1 MLKKIMLRNRNTKI
15 IATLG
20 PSSSSPL
27 KIHSLFQ
34 AGADIF
40 RLNFSHGTH
49 EDHRRRVFHIRQYEK
64 RLGRPI
70 GILGDLQGPKLR
82 IGSFKDTYVSLKN
95 GQKFILDLKNKLG
108 SSKRILLPHPE
119 IFKSVKKNT
128 RILIDDGKIILNINK
143 IFSDSIETEVIN
155 GGRIS
160 NNKGVNIPDT
170 FIKLSSLTS
179 KDKKDLELCLNLSL
193 DYVALSF
200 VQKAKDLINLKKYI
214 GDNTAIM
221 AKFEKPLAIKRMDEI
236 LTHCDAAMVARG
248 DLGVEMPPEEVPIL
262 QKRLVD
268 QSREHGKPVVV
279 ATQMLDSMVN
289 APSPTRAEASDVAT
303 AVFDAADSLM
313 LSAETASGKFP
324 VESVQIMDRIIR
336 GVESDLSYRRILE
349 SKQIKLQQTT
359 SDAISSAASQ
369 VVKTVEAKAIF
380 TYTRSGETAKRAARE
395 RPTVPIIGLSPERLT
410 ARQLALIWGVHSI
423 HALEPKSFSGMIE
436 NACDLAKSER
446 IVKRGD
452 YVVVTAGAPIGVSG
466 STNNLRIAKIS

>member
-1 MLKKIMLRNRNTKI
+1 MLRNRNTKI

-20 PSSSSPL
+20 PSSSSPV

-70 GILGDLQGPKLR
+70 AILGDLQGPKFR
-82 IGSFKDTYVSLKN
+82 IGNFKNGSVLLKN
-95 GQKFILDLKNKLG
+95 NQKFSLDLNEKLG
-108 SSKRILLPHPE
+108 DDSRIFLPHPE
-119 IFKSVKKNT
+119 IFKSVKKNN
-128 RILIDDGKIILNINK
+128 RILIDDGKIILNIQSVNSEQ
-143 IFSDSIETEVIN
+143 IVTEVIN

-160 NNKGVNIPDT
+160 NKKGVNIPEV
-170 FIKLSSLTS
+170 FVKVSSLTK
-179 KDKKDLELCLNLSL
+179 KDIKDLELCLNLSL

-200 VQKAKDLINLKKYI
+200 VQKANDLVKLKKI
-214 GDNTAIM
+214 TGDQTAIM
-221 AKFEKPLAIKRMDEI
+221 AKFEKPLAIKRMEEI
-236 LTHCDAAMVARG
+236 LKHCDAAMVARG
-248 DLGVEMPPEEVPIL
+248 DLGVEMPPEEVPII

-268 QSREHGKPVVV
+268 ACRNHGKPIVV

-289 APSPTRAEASDVAT
+289 SPSPTRAEASDVAT
-303 AVFDAADSLM
+303 AVFDSVDCVM
-313 LSAETASGKFP
+313 LSAETALGKFP
-324 VESVQIMDRIIR
+324 IDSVKIMDRIIR
-336 GVESDLSYRRILE
+336 GVENDFSYRQLLE
-349 SKQIKLQQTT
+349 SKKIKLEETT

-369 VVKTVEAKAIF
+369 VVKTVLAKAIF
-380 TYTRSGETAKRAARE
+380 TYTRSGGTAKRAARE

-410 ARQLALIWGVHSI
+410 ARQLALIWGVHNI

-436 NACDLAKSER
+436 NACDVAKKEK

-452 YVVVTAGAPIGVSG
+452 YVVITAGAPIGVSG

>member
-1 MLKKIMLRNRNTKI
+1 MLRKRNTKI

-49 EDHRRRVFHIRQYEK
+49 NDHRKRVFHIRQYEK

-70 GILGDLQGPKLR
+70 AILGDLQGPKIR
-82 IGSFKDTYVSLKN
+82 IGTFKKKSITLVN
-95 GQKFILDLKNKLG
+95 NQKFELDLDPEPGNE
-108 SSKRILLPHPE
+108 KRVFLPHPE

-128 RILIDDGKIILNINK
+128 KVLIDDGKILLNIIGVNSEK
-143 IFSDSIETEVIN
+143 ITTEVLN
-155 GGRIS
+155 GGKIS
-160 NNKGVNIPDT
+160 NMKGVNIPDT
-170 FIKLSSLTS
+170 LIKMSSLTK
-179 KDKKDLELCLNLSL
+179 KDIKDLEFCLDLSL

-200 VQKAKDLINLKKYI
+200 VQKAKDLIDLKKHI
-214 GDNTAIM
+214 GSQTGIM

-236 LTHCDAAMVARG
+236 LFHCDAAMVARG
-248 DLGVEMPPEEVPIL
+248 DLGVEMPPEEVPII
-262 QKRLVD
+262 QKRIV
-268 QSREHGKPVVV
+268 QSCRDFGKPVVV
-279 ATQMLDSMVN
+279 ATQMLDSMIN
-289 APSPTRAEASDVAT
+289 SPSPTRAEASDVAT

-324 VESVQIMDRIIR
+324 VQSVQIMDRIIR
-336 GVESDLSYRRILE
+336 GVENDDSYRQILE
-349 SKQIKLQQTT
+349 SKKIKLEETT

-369 VVKTVEAKAIF
+369 VVKTVLAKAIF
-380 TYTRSGETAKRAARE
+380 TYTRSGATAKRAARE
-395 RPTVPIIGLSPERLT
+395 RPTVPIIGLSPDRIT
-410 ARQLALIWGVHSI
+410 ARQLALIWGVHTI

-436 NACDLAKSER
+436 NACDLAKKEG

-466 STNNLRIAKIS
+466 STNNLRIAKIN

>member
-1 MLKKIMLRNRNTKI
+1 MLRKRNTKI

-49 EDHRRRVFHIRQYEK
+49 SDHRKRVFHIRQYEK

-70 GILGDLQGPKLR
+70 AILGDLQGPKIR
-82 IGSFKDTYVSLKN
+82 IGTFKKKSITLVN
-95 GQKFILDLKNKLG
+95 NQKFELDLNPEPG
-108 SSKRILLPHPE
+108 NEKRVFLPHPE

-128 RILIDDGKIILNINK
+128 KVLIDDGKILLNIIGVNSEK
-143 IFSDSIETEVIN
+143 ITTEVLN
-155 GGRIS
+155 GGKIS
-160 NNKGVNIPDT
+160 NMKGVNIPDT
-170 FIKLSSLTS
+170 LIKMSSLTK
-179 KDKKDLELCLNLSL
+179 KDIKDLEFCLDLSL

-200 VQKAKDLINLKKYI
+200 VQKAKDLIDLKKHI
-214 GDNTAIM
+214 GSQTGIM

-236 LTHCDAAMVARG
+236 LFHCDAAMVARG
-248 DLGVEMPPEEVPIL
+248 DLGVEMPPEEVPII
-262 QKRLVD
+262 QKRIV
-268 QSREHGKPVVV
+268 QSCRDFGKPVLV
-279 ATQMLDSMVN
+279 ATQMLDSMIN
-289 APSPTRAEASDVAT
+289 SPSPTRAEASDVAT

-324 VESVQIMDRIIR
+324 VQSVQIMDRIIR
-336 GVESDLSYRRILE
+336 GVENDDSYRQILE
-349 SKQIKLQQTT
+349 SKKITLEETT

-369 VVKTVEAKAIF
+369 VVKTVLAKAIF
-380 TYTRSGETAKRAARE
+380 TYTRSGATAKRAARE
-395 RPTVPIIGLSPERLT
+395 RPTVPIIGLSPDRIT
-410 ARQLALIWGVHSI
+410 ARQLALIWGVHTI

-436 NACDLAKSER
+436 NACDLAKKEG

-466 STNNLRIAKIS
+466 STNNLRIAKIN

>member
-1 MLKKIMLRNRNTKI
+1 MLRKRNTKI

-49 EDHRRRVFHIRQYEK
+49 NDHRKRVFHIRQYEK

-70 GILGDLQGPKLR
+70 AILGDLQGPKIR
-82 IGSFKDTYVSLKN
+82 IGTFKKKSITLVN
-95 GQKFILDLKNKLG
+95 NQKFELDLDPEPGNE
-108 SSKRILLPHPE
+108 KRVFLPHPE

-128 RILIDDGKIILNINK
+128 KVLIDDGKILLNIIGVNSEK
-143 IFSDSIETEVIN
+143 ITTEVLN
-155 GGRIS
+155 GGKIS
-160 NNKGVNIPDT
+160 NMKGVNIPDT
-170 FIKLSSLTS
+170 LIKMSSLTK
-179 KDKKDLELCLNLSL
+179 KDIKDLEFCLDLSL

-200 VQKAKDLINLKKYI
+200 VQKAKDLIDLKKHI
-214 GDNTAIM
+214 GSQTGIM

-236 LTHCDAAMVARG
+236 LFHCDAAMVARG
-248 DLGVEMPPEEVPIL
+248 DLGVEMPPEEVPII
-262 QKRLVD
+262 QKRIV
-268 QSREHGKPVVV
+268 QSCRDFGKPVVV
-279 ATQMLDSMVN
+279 ATQMLDSMIN
-289 APSPTRAEASDVAT
+289 SPSPTRAEASDVAT

-324 VESVQIMDRIIR
+324 VQSVQIMDRIIR
-336 GVESDLSYRRILE
+336 GVENDDSYRQILE
-349 SKQIKLQQTT
+349 SKKIKLEETT

-369 VVKTVEAKAIF
+369 VVKTVLAKAIF
-380 TYTRSGETAKRAARE
+380 TYTRSGATAKRAARE
-395 RPTVPIIGLSPERLT
+395 RPTVPIIGLSPDRIT
-410 ARQLALIWGVHSI
+410 ARQLALIWGVHTI

-436 NACDLAKSER
+436 NACDLAKKEG
-446 IVKRGD
+446 IVKKGD

-466 STNNLRIAKIS
+466 STNNLRIAKIN

>member
-1 MLKKIMLRNRNTKI
+1 MLRKRNTKI

-40 RLNFSHGTH
+40 RLNFSHGTLS
-49 EDHRRRVFHIRQYEK
+49 DHRKKVFHIRQYEK

-70 GILGDLQGPKLR
+70 AILGDLQGPKIR
-82 IGSFKDTYVSLKN
+82 IGTFKKKSITLVN
-95 GQKFILDLKNKLG
+95 NQKFELDLDPEPGNE
-108 SSKRILLPHPE
+108 KRVFLPHPE

-128 RILIDDGKIILNINK
+128 KVLIDDGKILLNIIGVNSEK
-143 IFSDSIETEVIN
+143 ITTEVLN
-155 GGRIS
+155 GEKIS
-160 NNKGVNIPDT
+160 NMKGVNIPDT
-170 FIKLSSLTS
+170 LIKMSSLTK
-179 KDKKDLELCLNLSL
+179 KDIKDLEFCLDLSL

-200 VQKAKDLINLKKYI
+200 VQKAKDLIDLKKHI
-214 GDNTAIM
+214 GSQTGIM

-236 LTHCDAAMVARG
+236 LFHCDAAMVARG
-248 DLGVEMPPEEVPIL
+248 DLGVEMPPEEVPII
-262 QKRLVD
+262 QKRIV
-268 QSREHGKPVVV
+268 QSCRDFGKPVVV
-279 ATQMLDSMVN
+279 ATQMLDSMIN
-289 APSPTRAEASDVAT
+289 SPSPTRAEASDVAT

-324 VESVQIMDRIIR
+324 VQSVQIMDRIIR
-336 GVESDLSYRRILE
+336 GVENDDSYRQILE
-349 SKQIKLQQTT
+349 SKKITLEETT

-369 VVKTVEAKAIF
+369 VVKTVLAKAIF
-380 TYTRSGETAKRAARE
+380 TYTRSGATAKRAARE
-395 RPTVPIIGLSPERLT
+395 RPTVPIIGLSPDRIT
-410 ARQLALIWGVHSI
+410 ARQLALIWGVHTI

-436 NACDLAKSER
+436 NACDLAKKEG

-466 STNNLRIAKIS
+466 STNNLRIAKIN

>member
-1 MLKKIMLRNRNTKI
+1 MLRKRNTKI

-49 EDHRRRVFHIRQYEK
+49 SDHRKRVFHIRQYEK

-70 GILGDLQGPKLR
+70 AILGDLQGPKIR
-82 IGSFKDTYVSLKN
+82 IGTFKKKSITLVN
-95 GQKFILDLKNKLG
+95 NQKFELDLNPEPG
-108 SSKRILLPHPE
+108 NEKRVFLPHPE

-128 RILIDDGKIILNINK
+128 RVLIDDGKILLNIIGVNSEK
-143 IFSDSIETEVIN
+143 ITTEVLN
-155 GGRIS
+155 GGKIS
-160 NNKGVNIPDT
+160 NMKGVNIPDT
-170 FIKLSSLTS
+170 LIKMSSLTK
-179 KDKKDLELCLNLSL
+179 KDIKDLEFCLDLSL

-200 VQKAKDLINLKKYI
+200 VQKAKDLIDLKKHI
-214 GDNTAIM
+214 GSQTGIM

-236 LTHCDAAMVARG
+236 LFHCDAAMVARG
-248 DLGVEMPPEEVPIL
+248 DLGVEMPPEEVPII
-262 QKRLVD
+262 QKRIV
-268 QSREHGKPVVV
+268 QSCRDFGKPVVV
-279 ATQMLDSMVN
+279 ATQMLDSMIN
-289 APSPTRAEASDVAT
+289 SPSPTRAEASDVAT

-324 VESVQIMDRIIR
+324 VQSVQIMDRIIR
-336 GVESDLSYRRILE
+336 GVENDDSYRQILE
-349 SKQIKLQQTT
+349 SKKITLEETT

-369 VVKTVEAKAIF
+369 VVKTVLAKAIF
-380 TYTRSGETAKRAARE
+380 TYTRSGATAKRAARE
-395 RPTVPIIGLSPERLT
+395 RPTVPIIGLSPDRIT
-410 ARQLALIWGVHSI
+410 ARQLALIWGVHTI

-436 NACDLAKSER
+436 NACDLAKKEG

-466 STNNLRIAKIS
+466 STNNLRIAKIN

>member
-1 MLKKIMLRNRNTKI
+1 MLRKRNTKI

-49 EDHRRRVFHIRQYEK
+49 SDHRKRVFHIRQYEK

-70 GILGDLQGPKLR
+70 AILGDLQGPKIR
-82 IGSFKDTYVSLKN
+82 IGTFKKKSITLVN
-95 GQKFILDLKNKLG
+95 NQKFELDLDPEPGNE
-108 SSKRILLPHPE
+108 KRVFLPHPE

-128 RILIDDGKIILNINK
+128 KVLIDDGKILLNIIGVNSEK
-143 IFSDSIETEVIN
+143 ITTEVLN
-155 GGRIS
+155 GGKIS
-160 NNKGVNIPDT
+160 NMKGVNIPDT
-170 FIKLSSLTS
+170 LIKMSSLTK
-179 KDKKDLELCLNLSL
+179 KDIKDLEFCLDLSL

-200 VQKAKDLINLKKYI
+200 VQKAKDLIDLKKHI
-214 GDNTAIM
+214 GSQTGIM

-236 LTHCDAAMVARG
+236 LFHCDAAMVARG

-262 QKRLVD
+262 QKRIV
-268 QSREHGKPVVV
+268 QSCRDFGKPVVV
-279 ATQMLDSMVN
+279 ATQMLDSMIN
-289 APSPTRAEASDVAT
+289 SPSPTRAEASDVAT

-324 VESVQIMDRIIR
+324 VQSVQIMDRIIR
-336 GVESDLSYRRILE
+336 GVENDDSYRQILE
-349 SKQIKLQQTT
+349 SKKITLEETT

-369 VVKTVEAKAIF
+369 VVKTVLAKAIF
-380 TYTRSGETAKRAARE
+380 TYTRSGATAKRAARE
-395 RPTVPIIGLSPERLT
+395 RPTVPIIGLSPDRIT
-410 ARQLALIWGVHSI
+410 ARQLALIWGVHTI

-436 NACDLAKSER
+436 NACDLAKKEG

-466 STNNLRIAKIS
+466 STNNLRIAKIN

>member
-1 MLKKIMLRNRNTKI
+1 MLRKRNTKI

-49 EDHRRRVFHIRQYEK
+49 SDHRKKVFHIRQYEK

-70 GILGDLQGPKLR
+70 AILGDLQGPKIR
-82 IGSFKDTYVSLKN
+82 IGTFKKKSITLVN
-95 GQKFILDLKNKLG
+95 NQKFELDLDPEPGNE
-108 SSKRILLPHPE
+108 KRVFLPHPE

-128 RILIDDGKIILNINK
+128 KVLIDDGKILLNIIGVNSEK
-143 IFSDSIETEVIN
+143 ITTEVLN
-155 GGRIS
+155 GGKIS
-160 NNKGVNIPDT
+160 NMKGVNIPDT
-170 FIKLSSLTS
+170 LIKMSSLTK
-179 KDKKDLELCLNLSL
+179 KDIKDLEFCLDLSL

-200 VQKAKDLINLKKYI
+200 VQKAKDLIDLKKHI
-214 GDNTAIM
+214 GSQTGIM

-236 LTHCDAAMVARG
+236 LFHCDAAMVARG
-248 DLGVEMPPEEVPIL
+248 DLGVEMPPEEVPII
-262 QKRLVD
+262 QKRIV
-268 QSREHGKPVVV
+268 QSCRDFGKPVVV
-279 ATQMLDSMVN
+279 ATQMLDSMIN
-289 APSPTRAEASDVAT
+289 SPSPTRAEASDVAT

-324 VESVQIMDRIIR
+324 VQSVQIMDRIIR
-336 GVESDLSYRRILE
+336 GVENDDSYRQILE
-349 SKQIKLQQTT
+349 SKKITLEETT

-369 VVKTVEAKAIF
+369 VVKTVLAKAIF
-380 TYTRSGETAKRAARE
+380 TYTRSGATAKRAARE
-395 RPTVPIIGLSPERLT
+395 RPTVPIIGLSPDRIT
-410 ARQLALIWGVHSI
+410 ARQLAVIWGVHTI

-436 NACDLAKSER
+436 NACDLAKKEG

-466 STNNLRIAKIS
+466 STNNLRIAKIN

>member
-1 MLKKIMLRNRNTKI
+1 MLRKRNTKI

-49 EDHRRRVFHIRQYEK
+49 SDHRKKVFHIRQYEK

-70 GILGDLQGPKLR
+70 AILGDLQGPKIR
-82 IGSFKDTYVSLKN
+82 IGTFKKKSITLVN
-95 GQKFILDLKNKLG
+95 NQKFELDLDPEPGNE
-108 SSKRILLPHPE
+108 KRVFLPHPE

-128 RILIDDGKIILNINK
+128 KVLIDDGKILLNIIGVNSEK
-143 IFSDSIETEVIN
+143 ITTEVLN
-155 GGRIS
+155 GGKIS
-160 NNKGVNIPDT
+160 NMKGVNIPDT
-170 FIKLSSLTS
+170 LIKMSSLTK
-179 KDKKDLELCLNLSL
+179 KDIKDLEFCLDLSL

-200 VQKAKDLINLKKYI
+200 VQKAKDLIDLKKHI
-214 GDNTAIM
+214 GSQTGIM

-236 LTHCDAAMVARG
+236 LFHCDAAMVARG
-248 DLGVEMPPEEVPIL
+248 DLGVEMPPEEVPII
-262 QKRLVD
+262 QKRIV
-268 QSREHGKPVVV
+268 QSCRDFGKPVVV
-279 ATQMLDSMVN
+279 ATQMLDSMIN
-289 APSPTRAEASDVAT
+289 SPSPTRAEASDVAT

-324 VESVQIMDRIIR
+324 VQSVQIMDRIIR
-336 GVESDLSYRRILE
+336 GVENDNSYRQILE
-349 SKQIKLQQTT
+349 SKKIKLEETT

-369 VVKTVEAKAIF
+369 VVKTVLAKAIF
-380 TYTRSGETAKRAARE
+380 TYTRSGATAKRAARE
-395 RPTVPIIGLSPERLT
+395 RPTVPIIGLSPDRIT
-410 ARQLALIWGVHSI
+410 ARQLALIWGVHTI

-436 NACDLAKSER
+436 NACDLAKKEG

-466 STNNLRIAKIS
+466 STNNLRIAKIN

>member
-1 MLKKIMLRNRNTKI
+1 MLRKRNTKI

-49 EDHRRRVFHIRQYEK
+49 SDHRKRVFHIRQYEK

-70 GILGDLQGPKLR
+70 AILGDLQGPKIR
-82 IGSFKDTYVSLKN
+82 IGSFKNSSAFLKN
-95 GQKFILDLKNKLG
+95 NQKFELDLNPTPG
-108 SSKRILLPHPE
+108 DEKRVFLPHPE
-119 IFKSVKKNT
+119 IYKSVKKNT
-128 RILIDDGKIILNINK
+128 RVLIDDGKLILNITKVSSDK
-143 IFSDSIETEVIN
+143 ITTEVIN
-155 GGRIS
+155 GGKIS
-160 NNKGVNIPDT
+160 NMKGVNIPES
-170 FIKLSSLTS
+170 FIKMSSLTK
-179 KDKKDLELCLNLSL
+179 KDIKDLEFCLDLSL

-200 VQKAKDLINLKKYI
+200 VQKAKDLIDLKKHI
-214 GDNTAIM
+214 GNQTAIM
-221 AKFEKPLAIKRMDEI
+221 AKFEKPLAIKRMEEI
-236 LTHCDAAMVARG
+236 LYHCDAAMVARG
-248 DLGVEMPPEEVPIL
+248 DLGVEMPPEEVPII
-262 QKRLVD
+262 QKRIV
-268 QSREHGKPVVV
+268 QSCRDYGKPVVV
-279 ATQMLDSMVN
+279 ATQMLDSMIN

-336 GVESDLSYRRILE
+336 GVEYDSSYRQILE
-349 SKQIKLQQTT
+349 SKKIKLEETT

-369 VVKTVEAKAIF
+369 VVKTVLAKAIF
-380 TYTRSGETAKRAARE
+380 TYTRSGATAKRAARE
-395 RPTVPIIGLSPERLT
+395 RPTVPIIGLSPDRIT
-410 ARQLALIWGVHSI
+410 ARQLALIWGVHTI

-436 NACDLAKSER
+436 NACELAKKEG
-446 IVKRGD
+446 IVKKGD

-466 STNNLRIAKIS
+466 STNNLRIAKIN

>member
-1 MLKKIMLRNRNTKI
+1 MLRKRNTKI

-49 EDHRRRVFHIRQYEK
+49 SDHRKRVFHIRQYEK

-70 GILGDLQGPKLR
+70 AILGDLQGPKIR
-82 IGSFKDTYVSLKN
+82 IGSFKHSSVFLKN
-95 GQKFILDLKNKLG
+95 NQKFILDLNSIPG
-108 SSKRILLPHPE
+108 DEKRVFLPHPE

-128 RILIDDGKIILNINK
+128 RVLIDDGKLILNITKVSSDK
-143 IFSDSIETEVIN
+143 ITTEVIN
-155 GGRIS
+155 GGKIS
-160 NNKGVNIPDT
+160 NMKGVNIPES
-170 FIKLSSLTS
+170 FIKMSSLTK
-179 KDKKDLELCLNLSL
+179 KDIKDLEFCLDLSL

-200 VQKAKDLINLKKYI
+200 VQKAQDLIDLKKHI
-214 GDNTAIM
+214 GNQTAIM
-221 AKFEKPLAIKRMDEI
+221 AKFEKPLAIKRMEEI
-236 LTHCDAAMVARG
+236 LYHCDAAMVARG
-248 DLGVEMPPEEVPIL
+248 DLGVEMPPEEVPII
-262 QKRLVD
+262 QKRIV
-268 QSREHGKPVVV
+268 QSCRDYGKPVVV
-279 ATQMLDSMVN
+279 ATQMLDSMIN
-289 APSPTRAEASDVAT
+289 SPSPTRAEASDVAT

-336 GVESDLSYRRILE
+336 GVEYDSSYRQILE
-349 SKQIKLQQTT
+349 SKKIKLEETT

-369 VVKTVEAKAIF
+369 VVKTVLAKAIF
-380 TYTRSGETAKRAARE
+380 TYTRSGATAKRAARE
-395 RPTVPIIGLSPERLT
+395 RPTVPIIGLSPDRIT
-410 ARQLALIWGVHSI
+410 ARQLALIWGVHTI

-436 NACDLAKSER
+436 NACELAKKEG
-446 IVKRGD
+446 IVKKGD

-466 STNNLRIAKIS
+466 STNNLRIAKIN

>member
-1 MLKKIMLRNRNTKI
+1 MLRKRNTKI

-49 EDHRRRVFHIRQYEK
+49 SDHRKRVFHIRQYEK

-70 GILGDLQGPKLR
+70 AILGDLQGPKIR
-82 IGSFKDTYVSLKN
+82 IGSFKKSSVFLKN
-95 GQKFILDLKNKLG
+95 NQKFELDLSPKPG
-108 SSKRILLPHPE
+108 DEKRVLLPHPE
-119 IFKSVKKNT
+119 IYKSVKKNT
-128 RILIDDGKIILNINK
+128 KVLIDDGKLILNITKVSSDK
-143 IFSDSIETEVIN
+143 ITTEVIN
-155 GGRIS
+155 GGKIS
-160 NNKGVNIPDT
+160 NMKGVNIPES
-170 FIKLSSLTS
+170 FIKMSSLTK
-179 KDKKDLELCLNLSL
+179 KDIKDLEFCLDLSL

-200 VQKAKDLINLKKYI
+200 VQKAKDLIDLKKYI
-214 GDNTAIM
+214 GNQTAIM
-221 AKFEKPLAIKRMDEI
+221 AKFEKPLAIKRMEEI
-236 LTHCDAAMVARG
+236 LSHCDAAMVARG
-248 DLGVEMPPEEVPIL
+248 DLGVEMPPEEVPII
-262 QKRLVD
+262 QKRIV
-268 QSREHGKPVVV
+268 QSCRDFGKPVVV
-279 ATQMLDSMVN
+279 ATQMLDSMITS
-289 APSPTRAEASDVAT
+289 PSPTRAEASDVAT

-336 GVESDLSYRRILE
+336 GVECDSSYRQILE
-349 SKQIKLQQTT
+349 SKKIKLEETT

-369 VVKTVEAKAIF
+369 VVKTVLAKAIF
-380 TYTRSGETAKRAARE
+380 TYTRSGATAKRAARE
-395 RPTVPIIGLSPERLT
+395 RPTVPIIGLSPDRIT
-410 ARQLALIWGVHSI
+410 ARQLALIWGVHTI

-436 NACDLAKSER
+436 NACELAKKEG

-466 STNNLRIAKIS
+466 STNNLRIAKIN

>member
-1 MLKKIMLRNRNTKI
+1 MLRKRNTKI

-49 EDHRRRVFHIRQYEK
+49 SDHRKRVFHIRQYEK

-70 GILGDLQGPKLR
+70 AILGDLQGPKIR
-82 IGSFKDTYVSLKN
+82 IVTFKKKSITLVN
-95 GQKFILDLKNKLG
+95 NQKFELDLDPEPGNE
-108 SSKRILLPHPE
+108 KRVFLPHPE

-128 RILIDDGKIILNINK
+128 KVLIDDGKILLNIIGVNSEK
-143 IFSDSIETEVIN
+143 ITTEVLN
-155 GGRIS
+155 GGKIS
-160 NNKGVNIPDT
+160 NMKGVNIPDT
-170 FIKLSSLTS
+170 LIKMSSLTK
-179 KDKKDLELCLNLSL
+179 KDIKDLEFCLDLSL

-200 VQKAKDLINLKKYI
+200 VQKAKDLIDLKKHI
-214 GDNTAIM
+214 GSQTGIM

-236 LTHCDAAMVARG
+236 LFHCDAAMVARG
-248 DLGVEMPPEEVPIL
+248 DLGVEMPPEEVPII
-262 QKRLVD
+262 QKRIV
-268 QSREHGKPVVV
+268 QSCRDFGKPVVV
-279 ATQMLDSMVN
+279 ATQMLDSMIN
-289 APSPTRAEASDVAT
+289 SPSPTRAEASDVAT

-324 VESVQIMDRIIR
+324 VQSVQIMDRIIR
-336 GVESDLSYRRILE
+336 GVENDDSYRQILE
-349 SKQIKLQQTT
+349 SKKIKLEETT

-369 VVKTVEAKAIF
+369 VVKTVLAKAIF
-380 TYTRSGETAKRAARE
+380 TYTRSGATAKRAARE
-395 RPTVPIIGLSPERLT
+395 RPTVPIIGLSPDRIT
-410 ARQLALIWGVHSI
+410 ARQLALIWGVHTI

-436 NACDLAKSER
+436 NACDLAKKEG

>member
-1 MLKKIMLRNRNTKI
+1 MLRKRNTKI

-49 EDHRRRVFHIRQYEK
+49 SDHRKKVFHIRQYEK

-70 GILGDLQGPKLR
+70 AILGDLQGPKIR
-82 IGSFKDTYVSLKN
+82 IGTFKKKSITLVN
-95 GQKFILDLKNKLG
+95 NQKFELDLDPEPGNE
-108 SSKRILLPHPE
+108 KRVFLPHPE

-128 RILIDDGKIILNINK
+128 RVLIDDGKILLNIIGVNSEK
-143 IFSDSIETEVIN
+143 ITTEVLN
-155 GGRIS
+155 GGKIS
-160 NNKGVNIPDT
+160 NMKGVNIPDT
-170 FIKLSSLTS
+170 LIKMSSLTK
-179 KDKKDLELCLNLSL
+179 KDIKDLEFCLDLSL

-200 VQKAKDLINLKKYI
+200 VQKAKDLIDLKKHI
-214 GDNTAIM
+214 GSQTGIM

-236 LTHCDAAMVARG
+236 LFHCDAAMVARG
-248 DLGVEMPPEEVPIL
+248 DLGVEMPPEEVPII
-262 QKRLVD
+262 QKRIV
-268 QSREHGKPVVV
+268 QSCRDFGKPVVV
-279 ATQMLDSMVN
+279 ATQMLDSMIN
-289 APSPTRAEASDVAT
+289 SPSPTRAEASDVAT

-324 VESVQIMDRIIR
+324 VQSVQIMDRIIR
-336 GVESDLSYRRILE
+336 GVENDDSYRQILE
-349 SKQIKLQQTT
+349 SKKITLEETT

-369 VVKTVEAKAIF
+369 VVKTVLAKAIF
-380 TYTRSGETAKRAARE
+380 TYTRSGATAKRAARE
-395 RPTVPIIGLSPERLT
+395 RPTVPIIGLSPDRIT
-410 ARQLALIWGVHSI
+410 ARQLALIWGVHTI

-436 NACDLAKSER
+436 NACDLAKKEG

-466 STNNLRIAKIS
+466 STNNLRIAKIN